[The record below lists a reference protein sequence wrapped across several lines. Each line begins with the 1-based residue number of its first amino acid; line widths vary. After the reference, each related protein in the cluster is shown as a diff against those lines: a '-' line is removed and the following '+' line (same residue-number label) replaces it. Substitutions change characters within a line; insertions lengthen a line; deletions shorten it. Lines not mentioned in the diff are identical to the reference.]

1 MKSPVLLTIFGAI
14 LATTIVSSQTVI
26 PGGNVSGTWV
36 AFSSPYL
43 IEGEITVPSDSTLN
57 IEPGVEV
64 NFQGHYKL
72 IVNGFLEAMGTESDS
87 ILFTTS
93 DTSDGWHGIRFIDA
107 PDSSHLSFCII
118 KHGQASG
125 DSPDTRG
132 GGIYC
137 ENSNPQISHCTIT
150 GNLACDDGGGI
161 YCSTSSPTISW
172 CTITGN
178 SAAGTG

>member
-1 MKSPVLLTIFGAI
+1 MKSPVLLAIFGAI
-14 LATTIVSSQTVI
+14 LATTIVSSQTNI

-36 AFSSPYL
+36 VSGSPYL
-43 IEGEITVPSDSTLN
+43 IEGEITVPSDSTLT

-72 IVNGFLEAMGTESDS
+72 IVNGFLEAIGTESDS
-87 ILFTTS
+87 ILFTTA
-93 DTSDGWHGIRFIDA
+93 DTNGWHGIRFLDA

-118 KHGQASG
+118 KHGHASG
-125 DSPDTRG
+125 VSPDTRG

-137 ENSNPQISHCTIT
+137 DNSNPQISHCTIT
-150 GNLACDDGGGI
+150 ENWACDDGGGI
-161 YCSTSSPTISW
+161 YCTASSPTISW

-178 SAAGTG
+178 RAAESG